1 MGDRRSTGRL
11 VAHVL
16 AIVAVTPLLLA
27 CWPRTLGGRTGYVM
41 VRGISMK
48 PTYHAGDLVV
58 TRARAGYRAGDI
70 VAYQVPAGQLGAGIL
85 VIHRITGG
93 SAREGYTVQG
103 DNNPAPDDW
112 RPRSGDILGR
122 AVLRVPRAGAVLATL
137 HAPLPLAALAAAMVF
152 AMLFLPAQRTR
163 R

>member
-41 VRGISMK
+41 VRGTSMK

-93 SAREGYTVQG
+93 SARDGYIMQG
-103 DNNPAPDDW
+103 DNNPEPDDW
-112 RPRSGDILGR
+112 RPKARDIVGR
-122 AVLRVPRAGAVLATL
+122 ARLRIPHAGAPLATL
-137 HAPLPLAALAAAMVF
+137 HAPLPLACLAAGIVF
-152 AMLFLPAQRTR
+152 AMLVVPAQRNR